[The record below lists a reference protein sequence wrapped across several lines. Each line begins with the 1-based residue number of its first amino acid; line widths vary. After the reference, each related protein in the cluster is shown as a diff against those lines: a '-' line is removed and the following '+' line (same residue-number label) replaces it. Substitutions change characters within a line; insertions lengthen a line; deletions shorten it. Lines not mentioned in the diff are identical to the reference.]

1 MVVITDLTTVFWTIV
16 FGNLVMVGLMLL
28 VISSTA
34 NQILDEIRGLKN
46 QIGGIPGL
54 ILLAH
59 KQPAFLK

>member
-34 NQILDEIRGLKN
+34 NQILDETSGASPFVRLSSFSR
-46 QIGGIPGL
+46 L
-54 ILLAH
+54 FLA
-59 KQPAFLK
+59 